1 MRTFELGEL
10 LDCTFNTHHEHTI
23 AQPVCEGTLR
33 EHLSKAYPGPKQMRN
48 MLCVLPPYKRL
59 LQSFFLRWGVNFL

>member
-48 MLCVLPPYKRL
+48 MLSFPRTNGFYKVFFCV
-59 LQSFFLRWGVNFL
+59 FWGVNFL